1 MSEITI
7 TRRDYKILFC
17 IYNKGKITATL
28 MAEQVG
34 MSQPVISRNIQKF
47 YDANIVNYEVRKNN
61 RSMKWFYLTD
71 DGKTFLALLKRIFE
85 EG

>member
-7 TRRDYKILFC
+7 TRRDCKILQC
-17 IYNKGKITATL
+17 IYNRGKITATQ
-28 MAEQVG
+28 MADEIK

-47 YDANIVNYEVRKNN
+47 YDADIVNYEVRKSN

-85 EG
+85 EI